1 MRLGCIDCSIRS
13 PHLSF
18 VWISPIAGILIDV
31 NYPDSFLVFRTIT
44 AKHYL
49 PSLNRLSSPL
59 SDQTMGY
66 FSHAHDHCSLF
77 VAGEWVHRATNGLYN
92 IAPRSNTIIQMWI
105 VMGWRPFLAL

>member
-44 AKHYL
+44 TKHYL

-77 VAGEWVHRATNGLYN
+77 VAGELGTSTVSAVRFTEQFYGFG
-92 IAPRSNTIIQMWI
+92 S
-105 VMGWRPFLAL
+105 V